1 MTWNKKK
8 DFYYKD
14 SVFQKN
20 FDWNASKSIRMPEK
34 NTILSTRHP
43 KGLIVDLAEGTRLM
57 EETAKMNEK
66 QIFLFHDS
74 FVLLANVD

>member
-1 MTWNKKK
+1 
-8 DFYYKD
+8 
-14 SVFQKN
+14 
-20 FDWNASKSIRMPEK
+20 MPEK